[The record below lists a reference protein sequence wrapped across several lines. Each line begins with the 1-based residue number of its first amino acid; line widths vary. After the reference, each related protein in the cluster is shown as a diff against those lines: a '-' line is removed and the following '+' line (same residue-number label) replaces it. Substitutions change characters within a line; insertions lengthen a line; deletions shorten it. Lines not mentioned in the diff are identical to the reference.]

1 MRSGALNADDKRSRV
16 WIAVR
21 VVLGCAVCGTIV
33 FLWSHDVPWL
43 LIGFG
48 MFVLALVCLE
58 AVTWD
63 GRRGVQRFG
72 DELEDDDS

>member
-1 MRSGALNADDKRSRV
+1 LNAENKRSRA

-21 VVLGCAVCGTIV
+21 VVLGCALCGTVV

-43 LIGFG
+43 LIGFAV
-48 MFVLALVCLE
+48 FVLALVCLE

-63 GRRGVQRFG
+63 RRRGVDGSG
-72 DELEDDDS
+72 DKLEDDD